1 MKKNLKQLMLII
13 FGAFTCSVSF
23 AQLAPSVQGQKN
35 ETEIR
40 KLEKML
46 DSAILKSDTILIAKL
61 FSPQIVV
68 NSPANTIV
76 KYDGVMYRIRTGQ
89 IDYSTYEKVLEHISF
104 VENIAIVMGKEIITP
119 KGITANAGK
128 TVTRRFTDIWIKD
141 KKSWRLTARQATIIL
156 VL

>member
-1 MKKNLKQLMLII
+1 MKKNLKQLILII
-13 FGAFTCSVSF
+13 FAAFTCSVSF
-23 AQLAPSVQGQKN
+23 AQQNN
-35 ETEIR
+35 ETDIR
-40 KLEKML
+40 KLERTL
-46 DSAILKSDTILIAKL
+46 DSAILNGDTLLLAKL

-76 KYDGVMYRIRTGQ
+76 KYEGVMGRIRTGQ
-89 IDYSTYEKVLEHISF
+89 IDYSSYEKVLEHISF
-104 VENIAIVMGKEIITP
+104 VENIVIVMGKEIITP
-119 KGITANAGK
+119 KGVTANAGK

>member
-1 MKKNLKQLMLII
+1 MKKNLKQLALIV
-13 FGAFTCSVSF
+13 FATFACGASF
-23 AQLAPSVQGQKN
+23 SQQNS

-40 KLEKML
+40 TLENML
-46 DSAILKSDTILIAKL
+46 DSAILKRDTILIAKL

-76 KYDGVMYRIRTGQ
+76 KFDGVMGRIRTGQ
-89 IDYSTYEKVLEHISF
+89 IDYSSYEKIIENIAF

-119 KGITANAGK
+119 KGVTANAGK
-128 TVTRRFTDIWIKD
+128 TVTRRFTDIWMKD
-141 KKSWRLTARQATIIL
+141 KKSWRLTARQATIVL

>member
-1 MKKNLKQLMLII
+1 MKKILLPALSTIFLTLILS
-13 FGAFTCSVSF
+13 ASF
-23 AQLAPSVQGQKN
+23 AQQNN

-40 KLEKML
+40 KLEKAL

-76 KYDGVMYRIRTGQ
+76 KFNGVMGRIRTGQ
-89 IDYSTYEKVLEHISF
+89 IDYSSFEKVIENISF
-104 VENIAIVMGKEIITP
+104 VENIAIVMGKEILTP

>member
-1 MKKNLKQLMLII
+1 MKKKLKQLALIV
-13 FGAFTCSVSF
+13 FATFACVASF
-23 AQLAPSVQGQKN
+23 SQQNS

-40 KLEKML
+40 TLENRL

-76 KYDGVMYRIRTGQ
+76 KFDGVMGRIRTGQ
-89 IDYSTYEKVLEHISF
+89 IDYSSYEKVIENIAF

-119 KGITANAGK
+119 KGVTANAGK
-128 TVTRRFTDIWIKD
+128 TVTRRFTDIWMKD
-141 KKSWRLTARQATIIL
+141 KKSWRLTARQATIVL

>member
-1 MKKNLKQLMLII
+1 MKKKLKQLALIV
-13 FGAFTCSVSF
+13 FATCAWVASF
-23 AQLAPSVQGQKN
+23 SQQNS

-40 KLEKML
+40 TLENML
-46 DSAILKSDTILIAKL
+46 DSAILKSDTIVIAKL

-76 KYDGVMYRIRTGQ
+76 KFDGVMGRIRTGQ
-89 IDYSTYEKVLEHISF
+89 IDYSSYEKVIENISF

-119 KGITANAGK
+119 KGVTANAGK
-128 TVTRRFTDIWIKD
+128 TVTRRFTDIWMKD
-141 KKSWRLTARQATIIL
+141 KKSWRLTARQATIVL

>member
-1 MKKNLKQLMLII
+1 MKKKLKKLVMIV
-13 FGAFTCSVSF
+13 FTTCAWVASF
-23 AQLAPSVQGQKN
+23 SQQNS

-40 KLEKML
+40 TLENLL
-46 DSAILKSDTILIAKL
+46 DSAILKSDTIVIAKL

-76 KYDGVMYRIRTGQ
+76 KFDGVMGRIRTGQ
-89 IDYSTYEKVLEHISF
+89 IDYSSYEKIIENIAF

-119 KGITANAGK
+119 KGVTANAGK
-128 TVTRRFTDIWIKD
+128 TVTRRFTDIWMKD
-141 KKSWRLTARQATIIL
+141 KKSWRLTARQATIVL